1 MHSDLRCPSAPSGTA
16 ATAGNVDAMHSDTPP
31 EGAPATGPSAGTQDA
46 PPDGVVFF
54 WRPGCGFC
62 ASLRHHLRR
71 EGLPLLEVDIWQ
83 DDRAAAA
90 VRAITGGNETV
101 PTVVVGPAQ
110 MVNPS
115 PQQVLD
121 AVAEHAP
128 HLLPAG

>member
-1 MHSDLRCPSAPSGTA
+1 MHSDAGNHREPAGARA
-16 ATAGNVDAMHSDTPP
+16 AGVQAADGPETSTAG
-31 EGAPATGPSAGTQDA
+31 
-46 PPDGVVFF
+46 PDGVVFF

-62 ASLRHHLRR
+62 ASLRHHLHR

-101 PTVVVGPAQ
+101 PTVVVGPVQ

-121 AVAEHAP
+121 AVTEHAP
-128 HLLPAG
+128 HLLPAT

>member
-1 MHSDLRCPSAPSGTA
+1 MHSDPHSPSGPSGTA
-16 ATAGNVDAMHSDTPP
+16 RTAGNVGDMHSDT
-31 EGAPATGPSAGTQDA
+31 

-101 PTVVVGPAQ
+101 PTVVVGPVQ

-128 HLLPAG
+128 HLVPAG

>member
-1 MHSDLRCPSAPSGTA
+1 MHGPPRTPSGPSGTSEV
-16 ATAGNVDAMHSDTPP
+16 TGNVGAMDADTPP
-31 EGAPATGPSAGTQDA
+31 RGAPAPTSDPEPADGG
-46 PPDGVVFF
+46 PDGVVFF

-90 VRAITGGNETV
+90 VRKITGGNETV
-101 PTVVVGPAQ
+101 PTVVVGPVQ

-121 AVAEHAP
+121 AVAQHAP
-128 HLLPAG
+128 HLLPAT

>member
-1 MHSDLRCPSAPSGTA
+1 
-16 ATAGNVDAMHSDTPP
+16 MHSDTPP
-31 EGAPATGPSAGTQDA
+31 EATPAAAPSPDAQDA
-46 PPDGVVFF
+46 ADGVVFF

-101 PTVVVGPAQ
+101 PTVVVGPVQ

-128 HLLPAG
+128 HLLPAT